1 VTNLVAERHDEL
13 RPLMF
18 SIAYRMLGS
27 VAEAEDVVQDAF
39 VRMVDAPPAEVRSP
53 EAYASTVTTRLA
65 IDHLR
70 SARVRRE
77 RYVGSWLPEPL
88 VTAAADPAVRA
99 ELADTLSM
107 AFLVMLESL
116 SPVERAVFLLREV
129 FGYDYDR
136 IAPIVDKSE
145 ANCRQIFARA
155 RQRIADRRPRF
166 EASRERRDELAQRFH
181 AACETGDT
189 TALEQLLADDV
200 TVYADGGGK
209 AAVVPQPVH
218 GGLRVAR
225 FLLGIM
231 RQLQARSGRLEPTE
245 VNGQPGFRLVDAAG
259 RLGAVMELTIADG
272 RVQEVRNV
280 LNPDKLGHLG
290 PLVDPATMPG
300 ATRTSDDTRTSHPSP
315 LPRPTNPPNP
325 ATPR

>member
-1 VTNLVAERHDEL
+1 MTEQHDEL

-27 VAEAEDVVQDAF
+27 VAEADDIVQDAF
-39 VRMVDAPPAEVRSP
+39 VRMVDAPAAEVRSP

-77 RYVGSWLPEPL
+77 HYVGSWLPEPL
-88 VTAAADPAVRA
+88 LASDADPAARA
-99 ELADTLSM
+99 ELSDTLSM

-129 FGYDYDR
+129 FDYDYGQ
-136 IAPIVDKSE
+136 IAAIVDKSE
-145 ANCRQIFARA
+145 ANCRQIFTRA

-166 EASRERRDELAQRFH
+166 EASRKRREELARRFL

-189 TALEQLLADDV
+189 AALERLLADDV
-200 TVYADGGGK
+200 TFYADGGGK
-209 AAVVPQPVH
+209 AAAVPQPVH
-218 GGLRVAR
+218 GGTRVTR
-225 FLLGIM
+225 FVLGIM
-231 RQLQARSGRLEPTE
+231 RQLHARAGRLEATE
-245 VNGQPGFRLVDAAG
+245 VNGQPGFRLVDSAG
-259 RLGAVMELTIADG
+259 RLGAVLELTIVDG
-272 RVQEVRNV
+272 HVQELRNV

-290 PLVDPATMPG
+290 PLVDPAI
-300 ATRTSDDTRTSHPSP
+300 
-315 LPRPTNPPNP
+315 LQRP
-325 ATPR
+325 